1 MAPAPRTVRP
11 RPAMRWSARRAVNGT
26 SGCRSSSSRPAAGCH
41 WCRCRWPTPHP
52 RPRRCPGRCA
62 PGAGTAGAA
71 CLSRPHRAV
80 PCRPAG
86 HRPPPCG
93 RRRQQRPARYANPH
107 ADRHPLIGTR
117 QARAGRYL
125 DSIIFDGVFGGQG
138 SMPERRRAPNL
149 AVSSFVA
156 LLEFGY
162 PVASGWQLEALA
174 CGPAGHA
181 CRRRDARQPP
191 RIPRRRAVA
200 AAAGMPLAPSGRRPS
215 PGAPRTRNS
224 NHP

>member
-1 MAPAPRTVRP
+1 MGLPAADRLRHARQPAATGAAAGGRHRTLARAGAPADA
-11 RPAMRWSARRAVNGT
+11 RPALAPQVPPASRAPSRCSMPACRTSAT
-26 SGCRSSSSRPAAGCH
+26 PARG
-41 WCRCRWPTPHP
+41 
-52 RPRRCPGRCA
+52 G
-62 PGAGTAGAA
+62 
-71 CLSRPHRAV
+71 
-80 PCRPAG
+80 
-86 HRPPPCG
+86 
-93 RRRQQRPARYANPH
+93 RRQQRPARYADPH

-125 DSIIFDGVFGGQG
+125 DSIVFGGVFGGQG